1 MPVMLDGSNININ
14 YSTSN
19 FDIQSV
25 KSELYIPDT
34 TNNSGNII
42 NVPIGMN
49 EIIKQSLSYE
59 PMNTNII
66 FEDFTF
72 KTEEIRTFTHSGGT
86 ENQTTYNLNIP
97 HDIICDIL
105 IVGGGGGGGGHTA
118 YSFGYPGGGG
128 GAGALIYQQNGN
140 GLSNFQKR
148 TERQNGNF
156 SISKS
161 SEEEILEFSFEL

>member
-1 MPVMLDGSNININ
+1 MLDGSNININ

-49 EIIKQSLSYE
+49 EMIKQPLSYE

-66 FEDFTF
+66 L
-72 KTEEIRTFTHSGGT
+72 
-86 ENQTTYNLNIP
+86 NLFP
-97 HDIICDIL
+97 
-105 IVGGGGGGGGHTA
+105 
-118 YSFGYPGGGG
+118 
-128 GAGALIYQQNGN
+128 
-140 GLSNFQKR
+140 
-148 TERQNGNF
+148 
-156 SISKS
+156 
-161 SEEEILEFSFEL
+161 